1 MTRSHL
7 SLFPAT
13 RRALA
18 LVAFA
23 LASTACSTSEP
34 TATTAD
40 ISSDVVAAGEVLY
53 AANCAECHGA
63 DLRGTDR
70 GPSHLSIVY
79 EPNHHS
85 DAAFLLAVKNGVR
98 AHHWNFG
105 PMLPV
110 DGLTDEEISSITA
123 FVRSVQA
130 EQGFEDYP

>member
-1 MTRSHL
+1 MMPYSHL
-7 SLFPAT
+7 RHFAAT
-13 RRALA
+13 RHALILVA
-18 LVAFA
+18 LVA
-23 LASTACSTSEP
+23 LTACSSSEP

-79 EPNHHS
+79 EPNHHP